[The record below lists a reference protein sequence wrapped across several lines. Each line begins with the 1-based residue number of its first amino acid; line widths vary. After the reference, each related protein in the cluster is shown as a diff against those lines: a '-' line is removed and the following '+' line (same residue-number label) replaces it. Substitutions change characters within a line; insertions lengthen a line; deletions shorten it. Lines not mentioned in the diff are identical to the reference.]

1 MGGVG
6 ASHVDRWMMGG
17 VAFWAEEELAPA
29 LHVPGLSPSTA
40 RGKRQLALRP
50 AEGDGRGR
58 MTEPHQAKEGLAL

>member
-6 ASHVDRWMMGG
+6 ASHVDRWMIGG
-17 VAFWAEEELAPA
+17 VAFWAEEELAPT

-50 AEGDGRGR
+50 AEGDGG
-58 MTEPHQAKEGLAL
+58 MTETHQTKEGLAL